1 MDNGVITGYGK
12 PGDYYAFGPYDNVS
26 REQLATMIF
35 RYCTEVA
42 GQPADT
48 ADITSFNDYASI
60 GEWAREGVAYC
71 VANKIVGGYTDGSNN
86 FGPADD
92 ALRCQMAKIIAV
104 TARMLE

>member
-1 MDNGVITGYGK
+1 
-12 PGDYYAFGPYDNVS
+12 
-26 REQLATMIF
+26 MIF

-71 VANKIVGGYTDGSNN
+71 AANKIVGGYTDGSNN

-92 ALRCQMAKIIAV
+92 TLRCQMAKIVAV